1 MTTSESKGRFFYKTN
16 RLESIRITNRIESIR
31 ESECFISYCDLGK
44 RISAAYGAK
53 VNQFLLLC
61 RCLIFCGTTNF

>member
-16 RLESIRITNRIESIR
+16 RFESIRITNRIESIR
-31 ESECFISYCDLGK
+31 ELECSISYCDLGK

-61 RCLIFCGTTNF
+61 RCLIFCGTTDF